1 MKKLLIFAILATLS
15 FITFAM
21 PVFALDVGSNFI
33 SNDIALGNQDPRG
46 MVAKI
51 INILLGFLAVIA
63 LIIIILGVVM
73 GATGGEDKAATAKKV
88 MIAGVIGLIIILSA
102 WGIARFVLENLINA
116 TQ

>member
-1 MKKLLIFAILATLS
+1 MKKLVIFAMMAVIVS
-15 FITFAM
+15 FVFAL
-21 PVFALDVGSNFI
+21 PVFALDIGANFI

-51 INILLGFLAVIA
+51 INVLLGFLAAIT

-73 GATGGEDKAATAKKV
+73 AAIGGEDKAAMAKKIIV
-88 MIAGVIGLIIILSA
+88 GGIIGLIIVLSA
-102 WGIARFVLENLINA
+102 WGITRFVLENLINA